1 ALLSAMVFFRKSII
15 DVRLMLEM
23 HYCFFV
29 DNSSS
34 AKNTGAAN
42 ANNAGSQSTS
52 PMAAISGQ
60 LIPEEDDEDDE
71 ADESDESGEEN
82 QEEQPSTV
90 AVAPKS
96 LSTVPVTSAP
106 EPKSRALPRPHQV
119 QSIAP
124 QSTSLVTIVNA
135 PIPPHDTA
143 SE

>member
-1 ALLSAMVFFRKSII
+1 
-15 DVRLMLEM
+15 
-23 HYCFFV
+23 
-29 DNSSS
+29 
-34 AKNTGAAN
+34 
-42 ANNAGSQSTS
+42 
-52 PMAAISGQ
+52 MAAISGQ

-143 SE
+143 SELRQFDKLVIASDLEFVTVISCVLSII